1 MYILF
6 FKIQIKLEFLSVEM
20 EVMYKNNDY
29 FIF

>member
-20 EVMYKNNDY
+20 EVMYKNNYY